1 MDDIYNVH
9 VPGRVT
15 LALLDV
21 IRERTAVSFS
31 RLFFI
36 SSGLHC
42 ICLKKVAMPPKD
54 NNGVVIAVT
63 VEKRSL
69 LPGYSR

>member
-1 MDDIYNVH
+1 MLLTDDICDVH

-15 LALLDV
+15 LALLDA

-36 SSGLHC
+36 SGGLDC
-42 ICLKKVAMPPKD
+42 VGLKKVAMPPKD
-54 NNGVVIAVT
+54 NNGVIAVT

-69 LPGYSR
+69 LPG